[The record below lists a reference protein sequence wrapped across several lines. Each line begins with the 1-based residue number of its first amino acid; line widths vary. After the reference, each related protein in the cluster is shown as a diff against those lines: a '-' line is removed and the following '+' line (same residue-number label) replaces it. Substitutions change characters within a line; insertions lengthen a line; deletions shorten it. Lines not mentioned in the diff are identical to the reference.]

1 MKFSLT
7 ALGLILCPKKLVS
20 SGALFSS
27 SKAALAAFI
36 AAALA
41 APPYSARACAAFP
54 LFLLSSSN

>member
-1 MKFSLT
+1 
-7 ALGLILCPKKLVS
+7 VS